1 VSATAF
7 RTALRRH
14 FDLDEE
20 AEALLLDWLTTMPVD
35 ELIRRAV
42 LQAVADPSVDVRE
55 VGVKLAPSDYRVE
68 AHTHISVLRLAPALR
83 CPPDPHPRRRPAA

>member
-1 VSATAF
+1 VTASAV

-14 FDLDEE
+14 FDLDAE
-20 AEALLLDWLTTMPVD
+20 AEALLLDLLTTMPAD

-68 AHTHISVLRLAPALR
+68 AHTHVSVLRFAPALR
-83 CPPDPHPRRRPAA
+83 CPPDPHPPRRPYA